1 MLMRLGFSETEA
13 ETYCQLLRSP
23 GATGYGVAQALKKSQ
38 ANVYSALSSLTGK
51 GAVAVDRGNVRAYR
65 AVPPAELLARL
76 AQDYQA
82 SCTAAAEALA
92 GLETTGGDHNVYQ
105 LKNQAQ
111 VYDRAIGMCGRAQE
125 SIAFELFHAPFERL
139 AGAIAEALGRGVR
152 VAGVTFAAEDRIEGA
167 QCVLAVQASR
177 TKFWPGDQTTLVTD
191 SGEALVALFERDAGE
206 VLHAFYSDSVYLAC
220 LLHAAVVNAIILNR
234 DAPAILEAS
243 LDNPMFGQVPKGF
256 LALIEE
262 EKRHRN

>member
-1 MLMRLGFSETEA
+1 MRLGFSETEA

-76 AQDYQA
+76 SEEYQA

-92 GLETTGGDHNVYQ
+92 QLETAGDDHKVYQ
-105 LKNQAQ
+105 LKTQAQ
-111 VYDRAIGMCGRAQE
+111 VYDRAIAMCGRAQE

-139 AGAIAEALGRGVR
+139 AGTMTEALRRGVR
-152 VAGVTFAAEDRIEGA
+152 AAGVTFAAEDRIAGA
-167 QCVLAVQASR
+167 QCVLAAKASR
-177 TKFWPGDQTTLVTD
+177 TKFWPGDQLTLVTD
-191 SGEALVALFERDAGE
+191 ASEALVALFERDSGE
-206 VLHAFYSDSVYLAC
+206 VLHAFNSDSVYLAC
-220 LLHAAVVNAIILNR
+220 LLHAAVVDATILNR
-234 DAPAILEAS
+234 DAPGVLKTS
-243 LDNPMFGQVPKGF
+243 LDKSLFGKVPKGF
-256 LALIEE
+256 LALTEE
-262 EKRHRN
+262 EKRHRH